1 MARPMS
7 RKEFSNDG
15 VTLANVSPSL
25 VAVLTLP
32 LLVAVGTVGVLVFA
46 ALSWKHRFWGLFG
59 RLHYSLVALSMVV
72 FIALLGYYNL
82 LGFQF

>member
-1 MARPMS
+1 MV
-7 RKEFSNDG
+7 FSNAG

-32 LLVAVGTVGVLVFA
+32 LIITVGAAGVLVYA
-46 ALSWKHRFWGLFG
+46 ALAWKRRYWGLFG
-59 RLHYSLVALSMVV
+59 RLYYSLVALSMLIFV
-72 FIALLGYYNL
+72 AQLGYYNL